1 MNVIFMGTPSFAVP
15 TLEKLAQAPEHN
27 VIAVYTRPDAKSGRG
42 NKLHPT
48 KIKMLAEQLGLP
60 VYTPQTLRSPE
71 VVEQIAALSPDVIVV
86 AAYGGILPAEIIEIP
101 RYGCLNGHGSLLPR
115 WRGAAPIQRAI
126 LDGDDIAGVCVMQV
140 EEGLDTGR
148 YHTVGSVEIAN
159 KTTEEL
165 VDQLGEMGAEGM
177 LEALAQIEDG
187 VYEWTEQ
194 DESEVTYA
202 EKVSKDETLLRPGL
216 TNREFLRRVQA
227 SSHRAPSRCVVCG
240 KVVTVIKAH
249 AANTVLPQG
258 SVVLEK
264 KHIFLGLKGR
274 AVELDVVKP
283 ENKREME
290 AKQWIAG
297 LHNVEDKTWNVLPEY
312 YHKLP
317 VYG

>member
-1 MNVIFMGTPSFAVP
+1 MRIVFMGTPRFAATCVNA
-15 TLEKLAQAPEHN
+15 LATQTRHEL
-27 VIAVYTRPDAKSGRG
+27 VAVYSRPDAASHRGRA
-42 NKLHPT
+42 LHPAPAKVEAT
-48 KIKMLAEQLGLP
+48 RQHVPVRTPDDFSDPATIDELASFE
-60 VYTPQTLRSPE
+60 
-71 VVEQIAALSPDVIVV
+71 PDVIIT
-86 AAYGGILPAEIIEIP
+86 AAFGVILPQAVLDLP
-101 RYGCLNGHGSLLPR
+101 RYACINVHASLLPR